1 LPPDRVWRSPWSVL
15 AITTARFDAFPLGQG
30 VTLTWYVATIVGNGS
45 ERNTGLKFTTLA
57 ASFPAETAATSL
69 SNDVASTRRGRE
81 EKSTAHA
88 VIGRSGDAGM
98 AQADTGEALP
108 ATPVSSGNEGWSDDI
123 VAAQKRDQILRKPL
137 WRKELPVLQSPELRL
152 HDAPVSPVSIS
163 PPRPGLR
170 EAETASIK
178 GMPTEEWRHTPDSS
192 FLTSPLSLPLQSM
205 RLVESQSE
213 YSRASSVSGPPPRIE
228 EFGPELAR
236 SSSEEEEE
244 AGEGLRYH
252 AFDDGRAGKMAAARR
267 ASQMT
272 LQSHDSGSSGGAE
285 RRATQLL
292 APHAAGGP
300 ARPISAYSL
309 GAELRGRSLSPL
321 SAAAASDPGAAGRE
335 PSASRRSPGV
345 RPVSYVNLLHDV
357 PYKQQVAPGPAS
369 LNNASLQSVVGVAAS
384 LLDTKKTLD
393 MYRANVKKTN
403 DPAVQYE
410 FAVFMVNAARDARP
424 AEDGVDPAEL
434 IAEAKH
440 ILQRLA
446 DRAYPFAQYYL
457 GDGFASGLF
466 AGPKAKPDP
475 DRAFTLFLAASKHG
489 HAEASYRVA
498 LCYEFGWGT
507 AKSYPKAVQFYRT
520 AAAKN
525 HPGAATRLG
534 LACLRGDMGLG
545 KKAYGEGVKWLK
557 RASESADHQ
566 YNAAPYELGLL
577 HLTGYGDDIFKD
589 EAYAAQLFTQAADLG
604 HAQANF
610 LLGQAYENGLYGC
623 PRDAALSVHYY
634 NGAATRGHPEGMMAL
649 CAWYMVGAEPVLERD
664 EAEAYAWA
672 KQAAEAGLPKAEY
685 AVGYFTEMGIGC
697 RRDPLEANVWYVRAA
712 DRGNETAKQR
722 LEIIRAAAAGT
733 PMEGGGMPMG
743 KAEARVRELA
753 GGKENKKKFMGLF

>member
-1 LPPDRVWRSPWSVL
+1 MP
-15 AITTARFDAFPLGQG
+15 
-30 VTLTWYVATIVGNGS
+30 N
-45 ERNTGLKFTTLA
+45 
-57 ASFPAETAATSL
+57 
-69 SNDVASTRRGRE
+69 
-81 EKSTAHA
+81 
-88 VIGRSGDAGM
+88 
-98 AQADTGEALP
+98 
-108 ATPVSSGNEGWSDDI
+108 
-123 VAAQKRDQILRKPL
+123 
-137 WRKELPVLQSPELRL
+137 PELRL

-163 PPRPGLR
+163 PPRPGLQ

-178 GMPTEEWRHTPDSS
+178 GMPVEDGRHSPESS
-192 FLTSPLSLPLQSM
+192 YLTSPLSLSLQSM
-205 RLVESQSE
+205 RLVERQSNH
-213 YSRASSVSGPPPRIE
+213 SRASSASGAPPRIE
-228 EFGPELAR
+228 EFGPELSR
-236 SSSEEEEE
+236 SSEEDES
-244 AGEGLRYH
+244 GEGLRYH
-252 AFDDGRAGKMAAARR
+252 AFDDGGPRKTVVTRR

-272 LQSHDSGSSGGAE
+272 FQSHDSGSSGGAE

-292 APHAAGGP
+292 TPYAAGGP
-300 ARPISAYSL
+300 ARPNSTYSL

-321 SAAAASDPGAAGRE
+321 SAAAASDPGGAGRE
-335 PSASRRSPGV
+335 LSASRRSPGV

-369 LNNASLQSVVGVAAS
+369 LNNASLQSVVGAAAS

-393 MYRANVKKTN
+393 MYRANVKKTT
-403 DPAVQYE
+403 DAAVQYE
-410 FAVFMVNAARDARP
+410 FAVFMVNTARDARP
-424 AEDGVDPAEL
+424 ADDGIDPAEL

-457 GDGFASGLF
+457 GDGYASGLF
-466 AGPKAKPDP
+466 SGPKGKPDP
-475 DRAFTLFLAASKHG
+475 DKAFSLFLAASKHG
-489 HAEASYRVA
+489 HAEASYRAA

-604 HAQANF
+604 HIEANF

-634 NGAATRGHPEGMMAL
+634 NGAATRGHPEAMMAL

-672 KQAAEAGLPKAEY
+672 KQAAEIGHPKAEY
-685 AVGYFTEMGIGC
+685 AIGYFTEMGIGC

-712 DRGNETAKQR
+712 DHGSETARQR

-733 PMEGGGMPMG
+733 PAEGVGVPMG
-743 KAEARVRELA
+743 KAEARVKELA